1 MKYGNLR
8 KVLQSFPLPP
18 EVLHAAH
25 DDDVLELVVVEVG
38 SSERHD
44 EVAQPN
50 ERRVR
55 VGEQT
60 DHHVA
65 VQHSHRRLVP
75 VLRDE
80 LRTSVRSTPDH
91 RKWRH
96 QFHELR
102 ICNLFSCMKTPKCS
116 SVGIQTTLF
125 IYVSIEL
132 GDFGHGSAYK

>member
-1 MKYGNLR
+1 MNMEVEKEIYLISEFAVTYVKYGNLW

-44 EVAQPN
+44 EVAQPD

-60 DHHVA
+60 DHHVS

-75 VLRDE
+75 VLRGG
-80 LRTSVRSTPDH
+80 
-91 RKWRH
+91 
-96 QFHELR
+96 
-102 ICNLFSCMKTPKCS
+102 
-116 SVGIQTTLF
+116 VGIEINFDLVQIDTRLP
-125 IYVSIEL
+125 IE
-132 GDFGHGSAYK
+132 H